1 MGFLWL
7 GHKKLFSFHLI
18 HKEQS
23 SFTPKTAIWKGHI
36 YTAPVDSPRWACP
49 ATVLAQAPDMTKE
62 AMLEVDLPAQMVSVI
77 FKLDCLWHRHI
88 YHTYAVKSVVK
99 EHQHLLLCG
108 GATVSTHFTDI
119 SVLERRPVA
128 IQAPGHP
135 LRILQKDLRKQI
147 ISSEVSPTNGEI
159 QLFMQMLWTPLL
171 TEGCWQPWV
180 VQLTAWH
187 QHYTKYSPPVTPGFH
202 LPRKMATAWTQ
213 GGLSFKS
220 AQAIIF
226 YQVVQGERT
235 RQANSTL

>member
-1 MGFLWL
+1 
-7 GHKKLFSFHLI
+7 
-18 HKEQS
+18 
-23 SFTPKTAIWKGHI
+23 
-36 YTAPVDSPRWACP
+36 
-49 ATVLAQAPDMTKE
+49 MTKE
-62 AMLEVDLPAQMVSVI
+62 AMLEVDLPAQMVRVI

-159 QLFMQMLWTPLL
+159 QLFMQML
-171 TEGCWQPWV
+171 
-180 VQLTAWH
+180 
-187 QHYTKYSPPVTPGFH
+187 
-202 LPRKMATAWTQ
+202 
-213 GGLSFKS
+213 
-220 AQAIIF
+220 
-226 YQVVQGERT
+226 
-235 RQANSTL
+235 